1 MADSVEVLQLQS
13 GPGGRGSVE
22 AHVGGSMGD
31 LYGLGYERA
40 PDGQIIYSNGYPV
53 KSQTVRYLTNI
64 YPKWK
69 ASIGNEFRYKRF
81 RLNVLFDAQF
91 GAKAYSHTYAN
102 NAMTGQLKSTL
113 PGRYNGLVGDG
124 VIQNP
129 DGTFR
134 KNDVPAT
141 EIWTYYTEH
150 FIPDNVEANIFST
163 DFIKFREARLDYTFA
178 AKFLKK
184 LKLQKAAIGI
194 YGRDLFIISNWP
206 SFDPEFGTINNGLI
220 QSGFEV
226 GQFPATRTFG
236 VNLNVSF

>member
-1 MADSVEVLQLQS
+1 
-13 GPGGRGSVE
+13 
-22 AHVGGSMGD
+22 
-31 LYGLGYERA
+31 YERA

-113 PGRYNGLVGDG
+113 PGRDNGLVGDG

-184 LKLQKAAIGI
+184 LKL
-194 YGRDLFIISNWP
+194 
-206 SFDPEFGTINNGLI
+206 
-220 QSGFEV
+220 
-226 GQFPATRTFG
+226 
-236 VNLNVSF
+236 